1 MLYSSGVFDLTSPV
15 TITMPDAGARF
26 QSLRAI
32 NQNHY
37 IVQNTYDAASY
48 TFTQGSVGTRYLHM
62 AKRTLSDP
70 ENPEDMARALQDQ
83 VAWTMD
89 DPDVLEFPDRNA
101 EQRDGLFRAILQMAP
116 YVPDSSKM
124 FGPREEVDPVRHLI
138 GTAGG
143 SAGLGLL
150 LHHRHAGQSGR

>member
-89 DPDVLEFPDRNA
+89 DPDGWSFPTGTPN
-101 EQRDGLFRAILQMAP
+101 
-116 YVPDSSKM
+116 S
-124 FGPREEVDPVRHLI
+124 
-138 GTAGG
+138 GTAC
-143 SAGLGLL
+143 SARSCRWRPMSPTAQRCSARARRSTRCGI
-150 LHHRHAGQSGR
+150 